1 LKRDLG
7 EDDLADLYRILIHEM
22 PNVSTVAVDS
32 AIASRAAEIRA
43 AHKTGPT
50 ESLLLATTLESGA
63 TALVTSDKGFR
74 QVKGMKV
81 MVLDDYR

>member
-22 PNVSTVAVDS
+22 PNVST
-32 AIASRAAEIRA
+32 IASRAAEIRA